1 MVSNIGMYGGYPQQ
15 QFYGA
20 QQPLNQAYGSG
31 NRRGAVLQGLMDKYG
46 CEDCFHEGPY
56 FARYEI
62 PVQQVPRKVI
72 YPTIISRITRLFNG
86 G

>member
-1 MVSNIGMYGGYPQQ
+1 MVANIGMNGGYPQQ
-15 QFYGA
+15 FYGV

-31 NRRGAVLQGLMDKYG
+31 NKRGSVLQGLMDKYG
-46 CEDCFHEGPY
+46 CEDCFNEGPY

-62 PVQQVPRKVI
+62 PVQQVPHRVI
-72 YPTIISRITRLFNG
+72 YPTFVSRIVRLFNG